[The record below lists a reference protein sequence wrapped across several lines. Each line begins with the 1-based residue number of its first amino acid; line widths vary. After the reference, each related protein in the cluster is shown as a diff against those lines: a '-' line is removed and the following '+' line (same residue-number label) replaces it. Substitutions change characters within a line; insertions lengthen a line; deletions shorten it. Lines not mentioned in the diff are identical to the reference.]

1 MRNRAADP
9 SRAVFFAPHHP
20 GAAPTERHESYAWHE
35 IATAATLFSV
45 PTLCGRPAAQRQRAE
60 RPLP

>member
-35 IATAATLFSV
+35 IATAATLFPD
-45 PTLCGRPAAQRQRAE
+45 PTLRSRPAAQRRRTE
-60 RPLP
+60 RLMP